1 RNGRAYTV
9 AEDDAEPETL
19 LPAVKKKIMP
29 DGIVYADSPGSRGK
43 SDAGGF
49 TRCRINRSKEFAD
62 RRNHINGIG
71 NFWNQAKRALR
82 KYNGIDRKPFPPLLR
97 ECEFRLNFGT
107 PPRQLKILRDRCG
120 I

>member
-1 RNGRAYTV
+1 
-9 AEDDAEPETL
+9 AEDNAEPETL

-29 DGIVYADSPGSRGK
+29 DGIVYADSPGSRDK

-49 TRCRINRSKEFAD
+49 TRCRTNRSKEFAD

-107 PPRQLKILRDRCG
+107 PSRQLKILRDRCG